1 MIDRALITVTG
12 GNGGDGAVSGRRE
25 KFVAAGGPDGGDGG
39 DGGSVFI
46 LCDGGLSTLSG
57 FRYKLKVEATNGTK
71 GSGRKKHGKDGVDV
85 EIAVPEGTEVWD
97 VGGTDRKLF
106 DLTRQGQRVL
116 VARGGRGG
124 RGNVHFTTSTN
135 RFPVLAEQGEEG
147 ERIEF
152 RLELKLLADV
162 GIIGVPNVGKSSL
175 IRAVSAARPKVAG
188 YPFTTLEPVLGVV
201 EHKTRSFVMVDIP
214 GLIEGAHSGKGLGD
228 EFLRHVER
236 TRILLHMLD
245 GTAEEPVE
253 DYKKIR
259 LEMSLFDKRLAEK
272 REIVVINKVDV
283 PGVRERCRDIPS
295 ERGPGAVEGHY
306 ISAVAAFGIDAMLD
320 QVIELLAEAEQTA
333 DAGEE
338 VVDVE
343 TIPVVRPSRLSRGA
357 EVHKNRGGYVVKAPV
372 AERIAAMVDVSN
384 WNAVVQLHDQ
394 LRKLGVTAALDRAGV
409 GPGDKV
415 KIGKLEIT
423 WG

>member
-1 MIDRALITVTG
+1 
-12 GNGGDGAVSGRRE
+12 
-25 KFVAAGGPDGGDGG
+25 
-39 DGGSVFI
+39 
-46 LCDGGLSTLSG
+46 
-57 FRYKLKVEATNGTK
+57 
-71 GSGRKKHGKDGVDV
+71 
-85 EIAVPEGTEVWD
+85 
-97 VGGTDRKLF
+97 
-106 DLTRQGQRVL
+106 
-116 VARGGRGG
+116 
-124 RGNVHFTTSTN
+124 
-135 RFPVLAEQGEEG
+135 
-147 ERIEF
+147 
-152 RLELKLLADV
+152 
-162 GIIGVPNVGKSSL
+162 
-175 IRAVSAARPKVAG
+175 
-188 YPFTTLEPVLGVV
+188 
-201 EHKTRSFVMVDIP
+201 
-214 GLIEGAHSGKGLGD
+214 
-228 EFLRHVER
+228 
-236 TRILLHMLD
+236 
-245 GTAEEPVE
+245 
-253 DYKKIR
+253 
-259 LEMSLFDKRLAEK
+259 
-272 REIVVINKVDV
+272 
-283 PGVRERCRDIPS
+283 
-295 ERGPGAVEGHY
+295 VEGHY

>member
-1 MIDRALITVTG
+1 MIDRALIIVTG

-57 FRYKLKVEATNGTK
+57 FRYKLKFAATNGTT

-147 ERIEF
+147 ERIEI

-201 EHKTRSFVMVDIP
+201 EHKMRSFVMVDIP

-253 DYKKIR
+253 DYK
-259 LEMSLFDKRLAEK
+259 
-272 REIVVINKVDV
+272 
-283 PGVRERCRDIPS
+283 
-295 ERGPGAVEGHY
+295 
-306 ISAVAAFGIDAMLD
+306 
-320 QVIELLAEAEQTA
+320 
-333 DAGEE
+333 
-338 VVDVE
+338 
-343 TIPVVRPSRLSRGA
+343 
-357 EVHKNRGGYVVKAPV
+357 
-372 AERIAAMVDVSN
+372 
-384 WNAVVQLHDQ
+384 
-394 LRKLGVTAALDRAGV
+394 
-409 GPGDKV
+409 
-415 KIGKLEIT
+415 
-423 WG
+423 